1 MLVEEGR
8 EAAGREERAHGRH
21 PLRWLLQVA
30 HDKPERLLSI
40 EARSSSFDDY
50 EKHVIEKH
58 EDLAAGNLDDGH
70 RVMCHDTE
78 FILHFFR
85 LLHKLCRSTRLR
97 NYLIM
102 PNEFH
107 NEKHAGE
114 AIPQVPEHILFL
126 YAKLWIEW
134 LKYASSKWG
143 AMKATVQAEADAA
156 AAGAAAAR
164 AAAAGGGDAGEA
176 EAEQAQE
183 SADSVAAAAAEAIAA
198 IDEEAAAGDG
208 AAPTIEGVAE
218 ALAAAA
224 GGGNDDD
231 DDEEEEK
238 APPPPPPPRK
248 CPRR

>member
-1 MLVEEGR
+1 PHDDHFRKGGLRDRAAQPSVLKVEERWKRRLRVGRQQLGAVLVEEGR

-156 AAGAAAAR
+156 
-164 AAAAGGGDAGEA
+164 
-176 EAEQAQE
+176 
-183 SADSVAAAAAEAIAA
+183 
-198 IDEEAAAGDG
+198 
-208 AAPTIEGVAE
+208 
-218 ALAAAA
+218 
-224 GGGNDDD
+224 
-231 DDEEEEK
+231 
-238 APPPPPPPRK
+238 
-248 CPRR
+248 